1 MSRELFE
8 AQLKVLASRVEQEAK
23 KRHPEAQTFYEVQG
37 SNNQMRC
44 DFHIRCDKGQDDI
57 EIMYS
62 NGGIDFMVIHK
73 M

>member
-8 AQLKVLASRVEQEAK
+8 AQLKVLASRVEQECM
-23 KRHPEAQTFYEVQG
+23 KRSPEAQTFYELHG
-37 SNNQMRC
+37 SNSQMKC
-44 DFHIRCDKGQDDI
+44 DFHIHADHGQDDI

-62 NGGIDFMVIHK
+62 KGNISFMVV

>member
-8 AQLKVLASRVEQEAK
+8 AQLKVLASRVEQECK
-23 KRHPEAQTFYEVQG
+23 KRNPEAQTFYEIQG

-44 DFHIRCDKGQDDI
+44 DFHINADHGQDDI

-62 NGGIDFMVIHK
+62 NGHISFMVVQSV
-73 M
+73 